1 MQDACKIIPI
11 AFGDNAMT
19 ASSVGL
25 RRAVCEDEESVV
37 GSHQVLKAK
46 ANQACFLSEN
56 GSEVDFKNCLSGL
69 QTVQNFEFLQFL
81 FSFLSLFYIVSM
93 PTVCTFYKL

>member
-1 MQDACKIIPI
+1 MKKNDLTKSCDISTLPHDGLVFGHTSTQHRAVYSINDPKSHEDASLMQDACKIIPI

-37 GSHQVLKAK
+37 GRPL
-46 ANQACFLSEN
+46 L
-56 GSEVDFKNCLSGL
+56 
-69 QTVQNFEFLQFL
+69 
-81 FSFLSLFYIVSM
+81 
-93 PTVCTFYKL
+93 